1 MDKEEYLNK
10 ASQVLSSST
19 QSKDIIALI
28 ESLREDEIEAILK
41 IKIPKPLFREGVMYC
56 LTMDTVKMHDREV
69 QNYINDLVRTI
80 RKIKRHRIKK
90 HRVKN
95 VSDVADD

>member
-19 QSKDIIALI
+19 QGKDIIALI

-56 LTMDTVKMHDREV
+56 LTMDTVKRHDREV
-69 QNYINDLVRTI
+69 HNYINNLVHAI
-80 RKIKRHRIKK
+80 RKIQRRRTKK
-90 HRVKN
+90 HRVKE
-95 VSDVADD
+95 